1 MDMTPLITL
10 NTYQHFFFGWWWWFH
25 CISLGVNDT
34 RIFAIRRAARS
45 LSHRP
50 LIFLCFMIHS
60 GYFLVKNAK
69 KQAALDE
76 SEMDILYMVYQTS
89 FIIKAQ
95 FIALIFEEGEFI
107 LHLH

>member
-1 MDMTPLITL
+1 
-10 NTYQHFFFGWWWWFH
+10 
-25 CISLGVNDT
+25 
-34 RIFAIRRAARS
+34 
-45 LSHRP
+45 
-50 LIFLCFMIHS
+50 MIHS